1 MRPTFPPRPL
11 LRRLIPAVVVLGAL
25 ALAWFFIMPRRAPTP
40 LAQDVYVW
48 QRVWDSQ
55 LHDALRESHDFLAG
69 LSVLG
74 LQRDAR
80 GRWVEPEI
88 DLAALARDGRPLQL
102 VVRLDGSAPDWPAAE
117 LAQRLQALL
126 QRWRQAGLAP
136 TLQLDHDCATARL
149 GEYAARVTELRRQL
163 PAGRVLSITAL
174 PDWLQSAQLETLL
187 AAADTST
194 LQVHAVQSPTAG
206 LFDATLAR
214 RWVEAWARRSG
225 GRPFRVALPAY
236 GARLKLDADGG
247 VDAVE
252 SEQPLPRR
260 SAQSRE
266 LKVDPR
272 AVAGF
277 LRWLQSAGLP
287 GLAGVSWFRLPRA
300 GDSRAWALAT
310 LRAVAR
316 AGPLSAQLEPRWQ
329 VQANG
334 ALDLELRN
342 TGTLD
347 ATLPARLEL
356 RGDCSA
362 GDALPGY
369 RLERAGADWLLLRT
383 AEDELRAGRGRA
395 LGWLRCAA
403 QPRVQ
408 VVTD

>member
-1 MRPTFPPRPL
+1 MHPTFLPRPL
-11 LRRLIPAVVVLGAL
+11 LRRLIAAVAVLGAL
-25 ALAWFFIMPRRAPTP
+25 GLAWFFISARRTP
-40 LAQDVYVW
+40 VVLPQDVYVW
-48 QRVWDSQ
+48 QRVWDAQ
-55 LHDALRESHDFLAG
+55 LHDSLRDSRDFLGG

-80 GRWVEPEI
+80 GRWMEPEA

-117 LAQRLQALL
+117 LTQRLQAVLK
-126 QRWRQAGLAP
+126 RWRDAGLAP

-149 GEYAARVTELRRQL
+149 GEYAARVAELRREL
-163 PAGRVLSITAL
+163 PAGLPVSITAL
-174 PDWLQSAQLETLL
+174 PDWLQSPQLETLL
-187 AAADTST
+187 AAADAST

-206 LFDATLAR
+206 LFDAALAQ
-214 RWVEAWARRSG
+214 RWIQAWAIRTG
-225 GRPFRVALPAY
+225 VRPFRVALPAY
-236 GARLKLDADGG
+236 GARLKLDAEGG

-272 AVAGF
+272 EVAGF
-277 LRWLQSAGLP
+277 LRWLGTSDLP

-316 AGPLSAQLEPRWQ
+316 GQPLSAQLELRWQ
-329 VQANG
+329 SQSSG
-334 ALDLELRN
+334 ALDLELHN
-342 TGTLD
+342 SGTLD
-347 ATLPARLEL
+347 ARLPPRLEL
-356 RGDCSA
+356 SGDCSA

-369 RLERAGADWLLLRT
+369 RLERAGADWRLLRT
-383 AEDELRAGRGRA
+383 AEGELRAGRGRA

-403 QPRVQ
+403 QPRLRI
-408 VVTD
+408 VTD